1 MDGLKKCTKQAA
13 KRCFVLSFRQQEI
26 ILEAQDDVYSVEKV
40 THLKQCCQGKTGNFK
55 RIK

>member
-13 KRCFVLSFRQQEI
+13 NCCFVLSFRQQEI

-40 THLKQCCQGKTGNFK
+40 THLK
-55 RIK
+55 